1 MLDIYTRMTNML
13 TYSDIPCASR
23 VRFNQACSL
32 NDNALLST
40 LSFAATPL
48 PCMFMSVCELEIG
61 GYAEVFMFF
70 FVYDLIL

>member
-1 MLDIYTRMTNML
+1 ML

-61 GYAEVFMFF
+61 GCAEVFMFC